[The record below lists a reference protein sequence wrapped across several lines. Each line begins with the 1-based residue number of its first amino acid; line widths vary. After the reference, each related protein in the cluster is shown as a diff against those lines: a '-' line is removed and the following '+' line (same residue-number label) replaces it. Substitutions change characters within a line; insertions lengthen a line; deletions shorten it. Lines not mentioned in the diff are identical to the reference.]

1 MSQQKQE
8 QPQQQQQPQIESPNT
23 NAERQQQSNPDAEMP
38 QGFDAALKWGI
49 SRKDNRKEGMYK
61 NRKQRRKKQKTNA

>member
-8 QPQQQQQPQIESPNT
+8 QTQQHQQPQIESPDT

-38 QGFDAALKWGI
+38 QGFDAAL
-49 SRKDNRKEGMYK
+49 R
-61 NRKQRRKKQKTNA
+61 